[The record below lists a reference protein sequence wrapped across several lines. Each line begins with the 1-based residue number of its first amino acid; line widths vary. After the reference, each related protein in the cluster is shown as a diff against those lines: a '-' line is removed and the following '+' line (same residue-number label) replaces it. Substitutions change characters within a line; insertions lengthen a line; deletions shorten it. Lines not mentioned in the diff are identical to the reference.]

1 MIEFIRSKSC
11 RRQHLSA
18 YFDAPFES
26 VDNCCDVCCKEGANV
41 IGFKVPSLEQRH
53 YVRLSL
59 QTYINADPSGELG
72 FIMSEEKVQI
82 IVDCFEFIKDESY
95 LSKLL
100 NSSVPES
107 VFSSLFAILSSF
119 QND

>member
-100 NSSVPES
+100 NSRV
-107 VFSSLFAILSSF
+107 SF
-119 QND
+119 

>member
-1 MIEFIRSKSC
+1 MLLVLRFLRWNKGIMLDS
-11 RRQHLSA
+11 
-18 YFDAPFES
+18 
-26 VDNCCDVCCKEGANV
+26 
-41 IGFKVPSLEQRH
+41 
-53 YVRLSL
+53 LSL

-107 VFSSLFAILSSF
+107 VSSSLFAILSSF